1 MGVDAGAHIARALA
15 KPIAHRV
22 FDPERCK
29 VQAFKGAVLRCQ
41 LHLKGLR
48 RGEPNFPRHLK
59 RCAVNILLIGIGTMS
74 QLHQHPLCQA
84 AVQVEQQH
92 VAPRALQLHAPTA
105 LVHSLMRQ
113 LSDAQHLSRQQVFY
127 ASGTG

>member
-15 KPIAHRV
+15 KPVAHRV

-29 VQAFKGAVLRCQ
+29 VQTFKRTVVCRQ

-48 RGEPNFPRHLK
+48 RGKPDFPRHLK
-59 RCAVNILLIGIGTMS
+59 RSTVNVLLIVIGALS

-92 VAPRALQLHAPTA
+92 VAPRALQPYAPTA
-105 LVHSLMRQ
+105 LVHGLLRE
-113 LSDAQHLSRQQVFY
+113 LSDAQHLSCQKVFH